1 MSILNVD
8 KTDGQSTLNVV
19 PVQIKVKP
27 SEQNSNIRKKWP
39 LSTIHQIKIRQKL
52 YGMFVHLFL
61 PPKLKLKI

>member
-1 MSILNVD
+1 MSIHNVD

-39 LSTIHQIKIRQKL
+39 LSTIYHVVL
-52 YGMFVHLFL
+52 S
-61 PPKLKLKI
+61 